1 MIGSTIYRIEQTK
14 STNNYAATQ
23 LLTNSLPDGS
33 VIITDSQIDGR
44 GQGLSK
50 WESES
55 GKNLTFSIV
64 LYPDFIEVG
73 NQFELSKVIS
83 LGVVDFLSSFTP
95 AVSIKWPNDI
105 YIGNSK
111 VAGILIENSIRINK
125 ISSSI
130 IGIGLN
136 VNQQLFKGDAP
147 NPVSLSQI
155 TQQSYDLEEMLLQ
168 LCAKIDFRYRQLA
181 AKEILKIDDD
191 YAAILYRRDLWAPY
205 LDENGNFEGRLL
217 GVDQIGRLQIETRLG
232 EINRYQFKEVTFL

>member
-1 MIGSTIYRIEQTK
+1 MIGSTIYRIAQTY

-23 LLTNSLPDGS
+23 LLTNSPPDGS

-44 GQGLSK
+44 GQGVAK

-55 GKNLTFSIV
+55 GRNLTFSIV
-64 LYPDFIEVG
+64 LYPDFLEVS

-83 LGVVDFLSSFTP
+83 LGVVDFLSAFTP
-95 AVSIKWPNDI
+95 DVSIKWPNDI
-105 YIGNSK
+105 YIGNGK

-136 VNQQLFKGDAP
+136 INQQLFKGDAP
-147 NPVSLSQI
+147 NPVSLGQI
-155 TQQSYDLEEMLLQ
+155 TQKSYDLDELFSQ
-168 LCAKIDFRYRQLA
+168 LCEKIDFRYRQLA
-181 AKEILKIDDD
+181 AKEILKIDTD
-191 YAAILYRRDLWAPY
+191 YAAILYRRDLWAHY
-205 LDENGNFEGRLL
+205 SDENGDFEGRIL

-232 EINRYQFKEVTFL
+232 KINRYHFKEVTFK